1 MSVSLKKAVLNQ
13 FNARSLHIVVILIFI
28 FSGFS
33 NEATAQGSEKTFTLY
48 LVRHAEK
55 ELSADDPKDPP
66 LTECGEQRAESLA
79 AFLASVDLD
88 AVYSTD
94 YLRTRSTAQPVA
106 RDKKLEIQIYDP
118 KGMEE
123 FARLLIDRQE
133 DALVVGHSNSTPNLA
148 GLLLGRELESI
159 DESIYDRIYQIV
171 FFAGHGRLH
180 LLHSSFVCNLVEE

>member
-1 MSVSLKKAVLNQ
+1 MSVSLKKAVLNR
-13 FNARSLHIVVILIFI
+13 FNARSLHIVAILILI

-33 NEATAQGSEKTFTLY
+33 NEVSAQDSEKTFTLY

-79 AFLASVDLD
+79 YFLASVDLD

-118 KGMEE
+118 KGMED
-123 FARLLIDRQE
+123 FAKVLIEQKQE
-133 DALVVGHSNSTPNLA
+133 ALVVGHSNSTPNLA
-148 GLLLGRELESI
+148 GLLLKQEVEPI
-159 DESIYDRIYQIV
+159 DESIYDRIYQLV
-171 FFAGHGRLH
+171 FYQDRGQLQ
-180 LLHSSFVCNLVEE
+180 LLHSTFVCNLAEE